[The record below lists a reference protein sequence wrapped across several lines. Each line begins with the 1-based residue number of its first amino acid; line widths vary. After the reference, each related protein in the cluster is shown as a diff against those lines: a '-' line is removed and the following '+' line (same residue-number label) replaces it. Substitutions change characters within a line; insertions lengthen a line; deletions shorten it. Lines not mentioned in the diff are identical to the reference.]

1 MYNFPLR
8 SISITR
14 ALVLFAMLTLN
25 LGAAFGKAS
34 ASKTY
39 RCTAKDAVAVE
50 DNGTLD
56 KSDPGAEVRRQLFDR
71 MVISVPSGHITYP
84 STDIRED
91 RIVQMTGVAEDYVLI
106 SSLYFRRNKTAAN
119 ATTDFIRLRTAT
131 GQPQATFTAFQL
143 SYLVTGTCELLQ

>member
-25 LGAAFGKAS
+25 FGAAFGRNDVN
-34 ASKTY
+34 KTY
-39 RCTAKDAVAVE
+39 RCTAKDAVGIQ

-56 KSDPGAEVRRQLFDR
+56 KSDPGAGIGRKHFDR
-71 MVISVPSGHITYP
+71 MIISVPSGHITYP
-84 STDIRED
+84 DSLMQED
-91 RIVQMTGVAEDYVLI
+91 RVVQMTSVTDDYVLI

-131 GQPQATFTAFQL
+131 GKPQATFTAFQL
-143 SYLVTGTCELLQ
+143 SYLVTGTCEILQ